1 MRIGF
6 CGSQGTGKTSVADYL
21 RGMDIFED
29 FHFPPSSARSL
40 KNVKINKQANAL
52 DQILITLDR
61 YTNIISQPDVITDR
75 TPVDSWA
82 YSTYVND
89 ADMSGD
95 YFGVVDRFTRE
106 AMKAIDIL
114 VYFPVLWTPAH
125 DGVRSMDVV
134 YQQSIDALIIEGIE
148 RFCPYHELLVMANES
163 VEDRADK
170 IVAAAEE
177 YGFDLIR

>member
-21 RGMDIFED
+21 SKLDIFED
-29 FHFPPSSARSL
+29 FYFPPSSARTLS
-40 KNVKINKQANAL
+40 NVKINQKANAL

-61 YTNIISQPDVITDR
+61 YTNIISHHDVISDR

-89 ADMSGD
+89 PDMSGD
-95 YFGVVDRFTRE
+95 YFPVVDRFTRE
-106 AMKAIDIL
+106 AMKSIDL
-114 VYFPVLWTPAH
+114 VVYFPVLWTPRH

-134 YQQSIDALIIEGIE
+134 YQQSIDALIIEGLH
-148 RFCPYHELLVMANES
+148 RFCPYHEIMIMENEP
-163 VEDRADK
+163 VEERSDK

-177 YGFDLIR
+177 MGFDLIR